1 MRSRCF
7 QALQKAARRQ
17 LEGRRQLRL
26 QQQMQHGCRRVKTA
40 AEALQQRDLQGKS
53 LLLWRKAAAAQDAQ
67 ALFDRWNLNWENG
80 GRRRRRRKRARCW
93 GCS

>member
-7 QALQKAARRQ
+7 EMLQKAARRQ

-26 QQQMQHGCRRVKTA
+26 QQQMQHGCQRVKTA

-53 LLLWRKAAAAQDAQ
+53 SLLRRKAAAVQAAQ
-67 ALFDRWNLNWENG
+67 ALFDGWNLNRENG
-80 GRRRRRRKRARCW
+80 GSRRRRRKRARCW
-93 GCS
+93 GWS